1 MIQTFRNM
9 TVESVALVNPDVVF
23 QYLPYY
29 KKSIQCLLMWQFLNF
44 LLPFDGEEKIEWNTV
59 FLRQ

>member
-29 KKSIQCLLMWQFLNF
+29 KKSIQCLLMWQFL
-44 LLPFDGEEKIEWNTV
+44 
-59 FLRQ
+59 